1 MNLVRIVLSAVM
13 VAVSFLV
20 MDSAVAQ
27 AQTTDC
33 SKRNPPFPDYD
44 SSEVLRN
51 VSTNRAGTVPIRR
64 GFYCVPDA
72 AKGDP
77 GEESKWGFG
86 FGYDK
91 ARNRHNIPSLNAQE
105 FVLKSSSSFK
115 TTDGWN
121 FIAFGREKVCNT
133 GGRDCRVTKEQRVV
147 GASSEKNSEEYYD
160 MPAGNPVG
168 LLTVY
173 CDYGDPV
180 RLKCED
186 WVNKALK
193 NGRG

>member
-1 MNLVRIVLSAVM
+1 MKPIRIVLSAAM
-13 VAVSFLV
+13 IAVSFLAV
-20 MDSAVAQ
+20 DSAVAQ

-33 SKRNPPFPDYD
+33 SKRNPPFPNQD
-44 SSEVLRN
+44 SSEIMRN
-51 VSTNRAGTVPIRR
+51 VATDRAGTVPIRR
-64 GFYCVPDA
+64 GFYCVPNDA
-72 AKGDP
+72 EGNPAA
-77 GEESKWGFG
+77 ESDRGFG

-91 ARNRHNIPSLNAQE
+91 ARNRHNIPSLNAQQ
-105 FVLKSSSSFK
+105 FVLRSSSTFK
-115 TTDGWN
+115 TSEGWN
-121 FIAFGREKVCNT
+121 FIAYGREKVCQQ
-133 GGRDCRVTKEQRVV
+133 GGRQCRVTKEQKVV
-147 GASSEKNSEEYYD
+147 GASSEKNAAEYYD

-193 NGRG
+193 NGLG